1 MAASFGPPVAG
12 EDDEPDAHGL
22 EGSGPG
28 YRGAGGQRVGDPEVE
43 SPPVGGRVAER
54 ERLTDTVT
62 PYLVKAVDARSGQR
76 LFDVGCGGG
85 SLAITLADAVAP
97 GEVVGFDISSA
108 LLELARRRAAEAGR
122 SNVRFVDMDVQT
134 GTLELGPF
142 DLAVSQFGV
151 MFFDEPTAALAAIKT
166 RLAPD
171 GRFVFACW
179 QSVERNPWHVGTAL
193 RPLLPPPATPPP
205 GRARSARSPSATRS
219 TCASCWKL
227 PGSGPSTSK
236 RMRPPC
242 AARPR
247 PSPTIPFGLMGLPPD
262 REEATARL
270 EAHLAQFAIGPGEF
284 EYPLAFMIFEATA

>member
-1 MAASFGPPVAG
+1 MASNVAVRATVAPVAN
-12 EDDEPDAHGL
+12 ESETRRWNH
-22 EGSGPG
+22 PG
-28 YRGAGGQRVGDPEVE
+28 W
-43 SPPVGGRVAER
+43 VAAWPER

-205 GRARSARSPSATRS
+205 GKSPVGPFAFGDEEYVRELLEAAGFGSVRVEAHEATVR
-219 TCASCWKL
+219 
-227 PGSGPSTSK
+227 GPAQAVTH
-236 RMRPPC
+236 
-242 AARPR
+242 
-247 PSPTIPFGLMGLPPD
+247 PSLFGLMGVPPD
-262 REEATARL
+262 REEEATARL

-284 EYPLAFMIFEATA
+284 EYPLAFMIFDATA